1 MKKFIVGLFVLGL
14 ASPLFSQVVKTEE
27 LSEVVVMA
35 VNYKYLNQVDN
46 TEAAIPVKMLERKAA
61 AYDVTTQ
68 DYYQDDFEFYTV
80 SFFIPDGKLVAVYD
94 ADGKIIRTIEKFN
107 NVSLPDAVKK
117 AVLKRYPNW
126 TIVKDVYRVSYAE
139 TKGAKKTY
147 KLKLKNGDKVLR
159 VKMNEDGEFL

>member
-61 AYDVTTQ
+61 AYDVTSQ
-68 DYYQDDFEFYTV
+68 DFYQDDFDFYTV
-80 SFFIPDGKLVAVYD
+80 SFYIPDGKLVAVYD
-94 ADGKIIRTIEKFN
+94 AEGKIIRTIEKFN

-117 AVLKRYPNW
+117 SVLKRYPNW

-139 TKGAKKTY
+139 AKGAKKTY
-147 KLKLKNGDKVLR
+147 KLKLKNGDKILR
-159 VKMNEDGEFL
+159 IKMNEDGEFL

>member
-14 ASPLFSQVVKTEE
+14 ASPLFSQEVKTEE

-61 AYDVTTQ
+61 AYDVTAQ
-68 DYYQDDFEFYTV
+68 DFYQDDFEFYTV
-80 SFFIPDGKLVAVYD
+80 SFYIPDGKLVAVYD
-94 ADGKIIRTIEKFN
+94 SEGKIIRTIEKFN
-107 NVSLPDAVKK
+107 NINLPDAVKK
-117 AVLKRYPNW
+117 SVLKRYPNW
-126 TIVKDVYRVSYAE
+126 TIVKDVYRVSYVE

-159 VKMNEDGEFL
+159 IKMNEDGEFL

>member
-61 AYDVTTQ
+61 AYDVTTK
-68 DYYQDDFEFYTV
+68 DYYQDDYDFYTV
-80 SFFIPDGKLVAVYD
+80 SFYIPDGKIVAVYD
-94 ADGKIIRTIEKFN
+94 ADGKIIRTIEKFKD
-107 NVSLPDAVKK
+107 VSLPDAVKK

-126 TIVKDVYRVSYAE
+126 TIVSDVYRVSYAD

-147 KLKLKNGDKVLR
+147 KLKLKNEDKVLR
-159 VKMNEDGEFL
+159 IKMNEDGEFL

>member
-94 ADGKIIRTIEKFN
+94 AEGKIIRTIEKFN

>member
-61 AYDVTTQ
+61 AYDVTAQ
-68 DYYQDDFEFYTV
+68 DFYQDDFEFYTV
-80 SFFIPDGKLVAVYD
+80 SFYIPDGKLVAVYD
-94 ADGKIIRTIEKFN
+94 SEGKIIRTIEKFN
-107 NVSLPDAVKK
+107 NVNLPNAVKK

-126 TIVKDVYRVSYAE
+126 SIVKDVYRVSYAE

-159 VKMNEDGEFL
+159 IKMNEDGEFL

>member
-68 DYYQDDFEFYTV
+68 DYYQDDFDFYTV
-80 SFFIPDGKLVAVYD
+80 SFYIPDGKLVAVYD
-94 ADGKIIRTIEKFN
+94 SEGKIIRTIEKFN

-117 AVLKRYPNW
+117 SVLKRYPNW

-147 KLKLKNGDKVLR
+147 KLKLKNGDKILR
-159 VKMNEDGEFL
+159 IKMNEDGEFL

>member
-68 DYYQDDFEFYTV
+68 DYYQDDFEFYSV

-94 ADGKIIRTIEKFN
+94 AEGKIIRTIEKFN

-159 VKMNEDGEFL
+159 VKMNEEGEFL

>member
-61 AYDVTTQ
+61 AYDVTSQ

-80 SFFIPDGKLVAVYD
+80 SFYIPDGKLVAVYD
-94 ADGKIIRTIEKFN
+94 AEGKIIRTIEKFN
-107 NVSLPDAVKK
+107 NVNLPDAVKK
-117 AVLKRYPNW
+117 SVLKRYPNW
-126 TIVKDVYRVSYAE
+126 SIVKDVYRVSYAE

-147 KLKLKNGDKVLR
+147 KLKLVNGDKVLR
-159 VKMNEDGEFL
+159 IKMNEDGEFL

>member
-94 ADGKIIRTIEKFN
+94 AEGKIIRTIEKFN

-126 TIVKDVYRVSYAE
+126 TIVKDVYRVSFADTKGE
-139 TKGAKKTY
+139 TKTFN
-147 KLKLKNGDKVLR
+147 LKLKNGDKVLR
-159 VKMNEDGEFL
+159 VKMNEDGELL

>member
-61 AYDVTTQ
+61 AYDVTTK
-68 DYYQDDFEFYTV
+68 DYYQDDYDFYTV
-80 SFFIPDGKLVAVYD
+80 SFYIPDGKIVAVYD
-94 ADGKIIRTIEKFN
+94 TDGKIIRTIEKFN
-107 NVSLPDAVKK
+107 DVSLPDAVKK

-126 TIVKDVYRVSYAE
+126 TIVSDVYRVSYADK
-139 TKGAKKTY
+139 KGAKKTY
-147 KLKLKNGDKVLR
+147 KLKLKNEDKVLR
-159 VKMNEDGEFL
+159 IKMNEDGEFL

>member
-61 AYDVTTQ
+61 AYDVTSQ
-68 DYYQDDFEFYTV
+68 DFYQDDFEFYTV

-94 ADGKIIRTIEKFN
+94 AEGKIIRTIEKFN
-107 NVSLPDAVKK
+107 NVNIPDAVKK

-126 TIVKDVYRVSYAE
+126 SIVKDVYRVSYAE

-159 VKMNEDGEFL
+159 IKMNEDGEFL

>member
-14 ASPLFSQVVKTEE
+14 TSPLFSQVVKTEE

-61 AYDVTTQ
+61 AYDVTVQ
-68 DYYQDDFEFYTV
+68 DYYQDDFDFYTV
-80 SFFIPDGKLVAVYD
+80 SFYIPDGKLVAVYD
-94 ADGKIIRTIEKFN
+94 SEGKIIRTIEKFN
-107 NVSLPDAVKK
+107 NVNLPDAVKK
-117 AVLKRYPNW
+117 SVLKRYPNW
-126 TIVKDVYRVSYAE
+126 SIVKDVYRVSYAE

-147 KLKLKNGDKVLR
+147 KLKLKNGDKILR
-159 VKMNEDGEFL
+159 IKMNEDGEFL

>member
-61 AYDVTTQ
+61 AYDVTAQ

-80 SFFIPDGKLVAVYD
+80 SFYIPDGKLVAVYD
-94 ADGKIIRTIEKFN
+94 SEGKIIRTIEKFN
-107 NVSLPDAVKK
+107 NVNLPNAVKK

-126 TIVKDVYRVSYAE
+126 SIVKDVYRVSYAE

-159 VKMNEDGEFL
+159 IKMNEDGEFL

>member
-61 AYDVTTQ
+61 AYDVTTK
-68 DYYQDDFEFYTV
+68 DYYEDDFDFYTV
-80 SFFIPDGKLVAVYD
+80 SFYIPDGKLVAVYD
-94 ADGKIIRTIEKFN
+94 PEGKIIRTIEKFN
-107 NVSLPDAVKK
+107 DVALPDAVKK

-126 TIVKDVYRVSYAE
+126 EIVKDVYRVSYTD

-147 KLKLKNGDKVLR
+147 KLKLMNGDKVLR

>member
-80 SFFIPDGKLVAVYD
+80 SFYIPDGKLVAVYD
-94 ADGKIIRTIEKFN
+94 SEGKIIRTIEKFN
-107 NVSLPDAVKK
+107 NVNLPNAVKK

-126 TIVKDVYRVSYAE
+126 SIVKDVYRVSYAE

-147 KLKLKNGDKVLR
+147 KLKLKNGDKILR
-159 VKMNEDGEFL
+159 IKMNEDGEFL

>member
-61 AYDVTTQ
+61 AY
-68 DYYQDDFEFYTV
+68 
-80 SFFIPDGKLVAVYD
+80 IPDGKLVAVYD
-94 ADGKIIRTIEKFN
+94 SEGKIIRTIEKFN
-107 NVSLPDAVKK
+107 NINLPDAVKK
-117 AVLKRYPNW
+117 SVLKRYPNW
-126 TIVKDVYRVSYAE
+126 TIVKDVYRVSYVE

-159 VKMNEDGEFL
+159 IKMNEDGEFL

>member
-68 DYYQDDFEFYTV
+68 DYYQDDFDFYTV
-80 SFFIPDGKLVAVYD
+80 SFYIPDGKLVAVYD
-94 ADGKIIRTIEKFN
+94 SEGKIIRTIEKFN
-107 NVSLPDAVKK
+107 NVSLPNAVKK
-117 AVLKRYPNW
+117 SVLKRYPNW

-147 KLKLKNGDKVLR
+147 KLKLKNGDKILR
-159 VKMNEDGEFL
+159 IKMNEDGEFL